1 MNSTS
6 EHILLIDD
14 DPDMHEALKM
24 ILEPEGFR
32 LTCCLTGP
40 LGLEAMRRDPP
51 GLILLDVML
60 TTPSEGF
67 HLAYQIKNDDRF
79 KEIPVIMISAIGRT
93 MEMDFASELGSDY
106 LPAEKFINKPFEA
119 SLVLTAVRDALA
131 ESDRRHV
138 R

>member
-1 MNSTS
+1 MKPQG

-14 DPDMHEALKM
+14 DQDMHEALKM

-40 LGLEAMRRDPP
+40 LGLETMHRDPP
-51 GLILLDVML
+51 DLVLLDVML

-67 HLAYQIKNDDRF
+67 HLAYQIKNDDRL
-79 KEIPVIMISAIGRT
+79 KEIPVVMISAIGRT
-93 MEMDFASELGSDY
+93 MEMDFAAELGSDY
-106 LPAEKFINKPFEA
+106 LPVEKFINKPFEA
-119 SLVLTAVRDALA
+119 ASVLAAVREALA
-131 ESDRRHV
+131 EKDHHNV